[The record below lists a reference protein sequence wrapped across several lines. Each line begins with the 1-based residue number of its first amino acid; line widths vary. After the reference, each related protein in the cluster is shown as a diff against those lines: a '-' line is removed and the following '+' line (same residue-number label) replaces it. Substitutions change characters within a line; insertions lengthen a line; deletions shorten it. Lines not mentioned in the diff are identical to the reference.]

1 MPRESEWVTMSLQRK
16 KWSVLLEVGRRS
28 RIVSYR
34 HSFGKI
40 EEKIHKIFQ
49 AKETL
54 WAA

>member
-1 MPRESEWVTMSLQRK
+1 MSLQRK

-40 EEKIHKIFQ
+40 EGENK
-49 AKETL
+49 
-54 WAA
+54 